1 MSKKIISVTC
11 SALKQLKQI
20 AKNNNSNVILFSVK
34 SGGCNGFEYK
44 FEPINT
50 SSNEGHNIIVN
61 DHLKIEVCEKSLFHL
76 LGTKIDWD
84 EDIMG
89 RRFIFDNP
97 MADASCGCGT
107 SFSMGD

>member
-20 AKNNNSNVILFSVK
+20 AKNNNSNGILFSVK

-76 LGTKIDWD
+76 LGTKNRL
-84 EDIMG
+84 G
-89 RRFIFDNP
+89 
-97 MADASCGCGT
+97 
-107 SFSMGD
+107 